1 MTFRVREL
9 MVAVDESSEVPAIY
23 LNCMPISTP
32 PGTPKPGEPKPKPKP
47 PCVAA
52 SGPPKNYDTWDGEEN
67 RLALAA
73 LHRQLQEA
81 LEN

>member
-9 MVAVDESSEVPAIY
+9 MVAVDESSELPAIY
-23 LNCMPISTP
+23 LNCTP
-32 PGTPKPGEPKPKPKP
+32 MTTPGQPKPGEPKPKP

-52 SGPPKNYDTWDGEEN
+52 SGPPKGFDTWDGDEHH
-67 RLALAA
+67 LALAA

>member
-9 MVAVDESSEVPAIY
+9 MVALDESSEVPAIY
-23 LNCMPISTP
+23 LNCMPVTTP
-32 PGTPKPGEPKPKPKP
+32 PGQPKPPGGPKPKP

-52 SGPPKNYDTWDGEEN
+52 SGPPKNFDTWDGDEN